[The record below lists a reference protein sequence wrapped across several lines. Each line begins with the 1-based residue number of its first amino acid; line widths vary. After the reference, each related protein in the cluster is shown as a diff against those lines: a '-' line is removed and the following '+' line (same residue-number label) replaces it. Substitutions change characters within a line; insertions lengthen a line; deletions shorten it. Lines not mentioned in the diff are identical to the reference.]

1 MNKVGESNEIA
12 YKNDAKSLSMKWNTT
27 YGSKNSK
34 KYGVFQFAHD
44 WQETDTYIDSLMKIE
59 SWIFSRIVDSV
70 WWKVK
75 TYHIQITKSVMDT

>member
-1 MNKVGESNEIA
+1 MNKVGESNDIA
-12 YKNDAKSLSMKWNTT
+12 YKNDAKSISMKWNTN

-34 KYGVFQFAHD
+34 KYGFFQFSHD
-44 WQETDTYIDSLMKIE
+44 WQETDTYTDGLEKIE

-75 TYHIQITKSVMDT
+75 TYSKFLLNLSR